1 MSAVKNMD
9 SIRFLG
15 GMDPD
20 SVDCV
25 LTDPPYSNGGLFRNQ
40 RNRSTS
46 KKIQS
51 TGTVDLKPDFF
62 GDCRDQRSLEKW
74 CSYWMGECWRVLRP
88 GGMLMCFIDWRNL
101 AAVIDAIQVAG
112 FTYRGVFCWNK
123 ANARPQKGI
132 FRNDTEFVV
141 YGTKGDVI
149 QQERYAKGYLE
160 CTPVPTKKRIH
171 STEKPVELLE
181 RLLCFVP
188 DGGMVVDPFAGS
200 GAVGEACHNLGIR
213 FSGSELSEEY
223 AALANSR
230 LEGLS

>member
-9 SIRFLG
+9 AIRFLEG
-15 GMDPD
+15 LDPD

-74 CSYWMGECWRVLRP
+74 CSYWMEECWRVLRP
-88 GGMLMCFIDWRNL
+88 DGMLMCFIDWRNL

-112 FTYRGVFCWNK
+112 LTYRGVFCWNK
-123 ANARPQKGI
+123 ANARPQKGV

-149 QQERYAKGYLE
+149 QQEKYAKGYFE
-160 CTPVPTKKRIH
+160 YMPVPTKKRIH
-171 STEKPVELLE
+171 GTEKPVELLE